1 MYAFEYQ
8 RAKTVADAAAALA
21 KTGGKALAGGQS
33 LVGAMKLRLA
43 NPGTLVDI
51 AGIAELKG
59 IKQDGAA
66 VVIGAMSTH
75 ADVASSAVVKKAI
88 PALAGLAEGIG
99 DRQVRNRGTL
109 GGSLA
114 NNDPAADY
122 PAAVLALGAT
132 VQTNKRKIA
141 ADDFFKGMY
150 ETALAADEIITAVSF
165 PTPKKAAYVKFP
177 QPASRFALV
186 GVFVAQTAGK
196 GNEGVRVAVTGAASH
211 VHRAKAIEDALAKS
225 FSADAAR
232 AVKIPAAHLNND
244 LHGSAEYRAH
254 LVSVLAA
261 RAVTAI
267 GGK

>member
-8 RAKTVADAAAALA
+8 RAKSVADAAAALA

-43 NPGTLVDI
+43 NPGTVIDI
-51 AGIAELKG
+51 GGIAELKV

-88 PALAGLAEGIG
+88 PALAALAEGIG
-99 DRQVRNRGTL
+99 DRQVRNRGTI

-132 VQTNKRKIA
+132 VLTNRQEIPA
-141 ADDFFKGMY
+141 EQFFRGMF
-150 ETALAADEIITAVSF
+150 ETALAPGELITAVRF
-165 PTPKKAAYVKFP
+165 PLPIAAGYAKMP
-177 QPASRFALV
+177 NAASRFALV
-186 GVFVAQTAGK
+186 GVFVAKFAT
-196 GNEGVRVAVTGAASH
+196 GVRVAVTGAGPAVFRVPVLESALSAS
-211 VHRAKAIEDALAKS
+211 
-225 FSADAAR
+225 FQ
-232 AVKIPAAHLNND
+232 
-244 LHGSAEYRAH
+244 
-254 LVSVLAA
+254 
-261 RAVTAI
+261 
-267 GGK
+267 

>member
-88 PALAGLAEGIG
+88 PALAALAEGQSRD
-99 DRQVRNRGTL
+99 DRRLARQQRSRRRLSGRGP
-109 GGSLA
+109 GFRRDG
-114 NNDPAADY
+114 AD
-122 PAAVLALGAT
+122 
-132 VQTNKRKIA
+132 Q
-141 ADDFFKGMY
+141 
-150 ETALAADEIITAVSF
+150 
-165 PTPKKAAYVKFP
+165 
-177 QPASRFALV
+177 Q
-186 GVFVAQTAGK
+186 AQD
-196 GNEGVRVAVTGAASH
+196 RC
-211 VHRAKAIEDALAKS
+211 R
-225 FSADAAR
+225 
-232 AVKIPAAHLNND
+232 
-244 LHGSAEYRAH
+244 
-254 LVSVLAA
+254 
-261 RAVTAI
+261 
-267 GGK
+267 